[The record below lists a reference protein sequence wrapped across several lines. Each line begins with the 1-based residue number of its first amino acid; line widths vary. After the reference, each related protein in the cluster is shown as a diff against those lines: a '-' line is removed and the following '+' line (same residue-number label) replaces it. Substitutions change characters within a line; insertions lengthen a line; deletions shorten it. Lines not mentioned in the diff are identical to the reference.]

1 MKFDDFKSLILLISQ
16 ERSQIKQTGM
26 IASLFEDVIN
36 MDQESAK
43 IDFKSKKLKELSD
56 MINLINSGYA
66 GIGPIGNI
74 CDMRI
79 YKDAI
84 PIKENKLLNIPQS
97 KTIDKMKK
105 GDKVKFIGAD
115 ADQIKWGSNDDPNL
129 VCNYKD
135 VYEIDEVEIHSWHTK
150 IRLVGIKGIFNNVSF
165 ENVEDI

>member
-66 GIGPIGNI
+66 GIGLIGNI

-84 PIKENKLLNIPQS
+84 PIKENKLFI
-97 KTIDKMKK
+97 IDY
-105 GDKVKFIGAD
+105 
-115 ADQIKWGSNDDPNL
+115 N
-129 VCNYKD
+129 
-135 VYEIDEVEIHSWHTK
+135 
-150 IRLVGIKGIFNNVSF
+150 
-165 ENVEDI
+165 